1 MWYPMSEGERKPYTL
16 YPDLPPEA
24 LLVQSGGKHVFV
36 DRDEYLRA
44 QWFWERRPAKLILS
58 PQKALQIA
66 ALFLLLWIVSMFV
79 PGQAQVTAVVHAL
92 AWVALALLGVAVFV
106 DISRYAQWKWEY
118 SCAMTRLFAAVHR

>member
-1 MWYPMSEGERKPYTL
+1 MWNPKSEGERKPCTL

-24 LLVQSGGKHVFV
+24 LLVQSGGKNVTV

-58 PQKALQIA
+58 PHKAWRMVT
-66 ALFLLLWIVSMFV
+66 LFLVLWIASMFV
-79 PGQAQVTAVVHAL
+79 PQQAQATAAVHGLAWTAL
-92 AWVALALLGVAVFV
+92 AMLGVAVFV

>member
-1 MWYPMSEGERKPYTL
+1 MWNPKSERERKPYAL
-16 YPDLPPEA
+16 YPDLPPET
-24 LLVQSGGKHVFV
+24 LLVQSGGKHVTV

-58 PQKALQIA
+58 PQKGLRVV
-66 ALFLLLWIVSMFV
+66 ALFLLLWVASIFV
-79 PGQAQVTAVVHAL
+79 PEQAPATAVVHGL
-92 AWVALALLGVAVFV
+92 AWVVLAMLGVAVFV

>member
-1 MWYPMSEGERKPYTL
+1 
-16 YPDLPPEA
+16 
-24 LLVQSGGKHVFV
+24 V

-44 QWFWERRPAKLILS
+44 QWFWERRPDKLILS
-58 PQKALQIA
+58 PQKALQTV